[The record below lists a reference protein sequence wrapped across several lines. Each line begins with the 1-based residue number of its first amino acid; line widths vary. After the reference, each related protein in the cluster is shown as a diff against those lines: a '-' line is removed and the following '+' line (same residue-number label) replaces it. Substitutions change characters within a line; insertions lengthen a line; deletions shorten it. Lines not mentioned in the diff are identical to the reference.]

1 MPSRTA
7 VACVISA
14 FLLAGAGGPADAQAS
29 RREPSSLE
37 AVKTWS
43 SKQWRAAQREWRQDK
58 AKWASCRKQARQ
70 KKLSGR
76 ASWSFHY
83 ACMTK

>member
-1 MPSRTA
+1 MRFRTA
-7 VACVISA
+7 FACIMSVT
-14 FLLAGAGGPADAQAS
+14 LLAGAAGSAAAQAS
-29 RREPSSLE
+29 RQEPSSLD

-43 SKQWRAAQREWRQDK
+43 SKQWRAAQREWRKDK
-58 AKWASCRKQARQ
+58 AKWASCRRQARQ

-76 ASWSFHY
+76 ATWSFHY